1 MVPRWC
7 RVAVRRL
14 PGFKEET
21 FFSRGV
27 ARNFSPLDPL
37 GLWEGG
43 GGAEEGEERGPKV
56 PPYLF
61 LQTRPFPPPKPFLSF
76 KRSSICNGTSPF

>member
-43 GGAEEGEERGPKV
+43 GGGGRGRKEVLRSLPTYFCKLA
-56 PPYLF
+56 LF
-61 LQTRPFPPPKPFLSF
+61 RRQSRF
-76 KRSSICNGTSPF
+76 